1 MEGWKDGRMERW
13 TISAEH
19 VFLYS
24 IGHPLI
30 KASIAAIDMEDCGP
44 SQPRNPMKTPTL
56 DLVATKS
63 ALIARYGVQ
72 GFEGFHPS
80 ILPSF
85 HPSTLP
91 PFHPCLSQK
100 MLRQPSL

>member
-1 MEGWKDGRMERW
+1 MEGWLEGW

-30 KASIAAIDMEDCGP
+30 KASIAAIDMEDRGP

-56 DLVATKS
+56 DLVAAKS

-72 GFEGFHPS
+72 GFHPS

-85 HPSTLP
+85 HSSTLP
-91 PFHPCLSQK
+91 
-100 MLRQPSL
+100 SLLVAKNAATA